1 MNTGQTSG
9 CRNSGACGEGGR
21 SNEMRVEVLLHA
33 LGMGSLLS
41 LGLLVVRDSDGALAT
56 LGMPLLLCMAY
67 GLLAGMLLWSVGCLV
82 CRTLRGRAGHVG
94 ARGEEADTRASASG
108 LAVPTS
114 QLASRRSAAR
124 ATLAL
129 AMGLVGLAGIL
140 VVGMTQ
146 QLPMTVGPASPLK
159 AAMLACGV
167 ALGVGLS
174 VFALMWTE
182 LAVRMRPRSVML
194 ATGLALVVCGVSQA
208 MLALVRDP
216 WAGALLGMALAVLCA
231 ASLIAALRLEG
242 ERRMHS
248 TCPTPK
254 GPDTGEAQGEPAR
267 QLDSRRMLFALS
279 DGAGRIVTAR
289 GGVPRLRDVCAMSWV
304 SLASLAFCGF
314 ITGLTWDPVASEEVA
329 WRGPIIGAVGVMAG
343 ACVCAATLLFVRHA
357 RDEASS
363 LAMLT
368 RVLEPV
374 SLAIVLVVPIV
385 KQWTDY
391 TLVLSV
397 ATSILSIVGF
407 AMITSIA
414 FIEITTI
421 LRFGGLSC
429 RLVVPAVVALLA
441 GVARVRHGVDRISRQ
456 QRSHPVFRARGHSLH
471 GGRDLVCH
479 EIERHIGERVICGCG
494 GRGFC
499 GWA

>member
-41 LGLLVVRDSDGALAT
+41 LGLLVVRGSDGALAT

-146 QLPMTVGPASPLK
+146 QLP
-159 AAMLACGV
+159 
-167 ALGVGLS
+167 
-174 VFALMWTE
+174 
-182 LAVRMRPRSVML
+182 
-194 ATGLALVVCGVSQA
+194 
-208 MLALVRDP
+208 
-216 WAGALLGMALAVLCA
+216 
-231 ASLIAALRLEG
+231 
-242 ERRMHS
+242 
-248 TCPTPK
+248 
-254 GPDTGEAQGEPAR
+254 
-267 QLDSRRMLFALS
+267 
-279 DGAGRIVTAR
+279 
-289 GGVPRLRDVCAMSWV
+289 
-304 SLASLAFCGF
+304 
-314 ITGLTWDPVASEEVA
+314 
-329 WRGPIIGAVGVMAG
+329 
-343 ACVCAATLLFVRHA
+343 
-357 RDEASS
+357 
-363 LAMLT
+363 
-368 RVLEPV
+368 
-374 SLAIVLVVPIV
+374 
-385 KQWTDY
+385 
-391 TLVLSV
+391 
-397 ATSILSIVGF
+397 
-407 AMITSIA
+407 
-414 FIEITTI
+414 
-421 LRFGGLSC
+421 
-429 RLVVPAVVALLA
+429 
-441 GVARVRHGVDRISRQ
+441 
-456 QRSHPVFRARGHSLH
+456 RARGHSLH